1 MAKKRKYARDASSRD
16 EALSDLRDASSKAAS
31 QASAMSQDE
40 LPFSLRRVSG
50 LLVHEQP
57 TNYSLLDDPVG
68 FDKTEAL
75 AVSLQRSRRTWLTG
89 CMFEKFWTRPQ
100 RGRKLAD
107 GQYNAR
113 DKMAKLCEC
122 KAQIGPHFFELR
134 LFTVKVESSTK
145 DHVSTMA
152 MPATSKDSNT
162 NATTSCSSMSS
173 GTLVAVPGELPAMKS
188 FSIKAPITDA
198 PTTSQKQIGPAP
210 IESLATSSQ
219 ATEQETGTLAQRHT
233 SSMETQPLASTE
245 SEQCSTPG
253 QTTQLDSNTAP
264 PLSQPM
270 QPSPQDPVT
279 IQQSTSKPEPSKCS
293 PKPPP
298 KHPNEELID
307 RLHALARQDPQFGDL
322 MKSVASGKA
331 SADEVRRFQVYIA
344 QSRQAD
350 GGPGSQRTASTSVPP
365 LQSSHNPTI
374 HSETPVKPRS
384 DLKKMERELL
394 RDQTLVFE
402 FKENPTDRFL
412 FPKDSVVRL
421 CPNGTVSAVCFLLA
435 AEPSEA
441 PAEAEAT
448 SKPDKKE
455 RKKKKIIEQA
465 ETESQPRPSDPKHYT
480 PLNITF
486 YGIPR
491 KLQDVFIRSVHPKQ
505 QVMRYF
511 RETSTKLNRTKDWWV
526 YYKLN
531 ASDMEAIDKV
541 VEPIGNNNPNLKK
554 KPWSTNKDTVSN
566 IWFICLEMLTNG
578 IVGQC

>member
-1 MAKKRKYARDASSRD
+1 MAKKRKYARDASSHD
-16 EALSDLRDASSKAAS
+16 EALSDLRDGSSKAPT

-40 LPFSLRRVSG
+40 LAFSLRRVSG

-122 KAQIGPHFFELR
+122 NVQIGPHFFELR
-134 LFTVKVESSTK
+134 LFTVKVEASTK
-145 DHVSTMA
+145 DLVSTMA
-152 MPATSKDSNT
+152 MPATSKDSNAS
-162 NATTSCSSMSS
+162 ATQSCSSTSS
-173 GTLVAVPGELPAMKS
+173 ATLVATPSEIPAMKS
-188 FSIKAPITDA
+188 FSIKTPITEAPIT
-198 PTTSQKQIGPAP
+198 SGQQIGPAP
-210 IESLATSSQ
+210 IEPPATSSQ
-219 ATEQETGTLAQRHT
+219 ATEQETGNLEQQHT
-233 SSMETQPLASTE
+233 SSTETQPLTSTE
-245 SEQCSTPG
+245 PEQSATPG
-253 QTTQLDSNTAP
+253 QTTPLDTTTAP
-264 PLSQPM
+264 HLSQK
-270 QPSPQDPVT
+270 DPVT
-279 IQQSTSKPEPSKCS
+279 IQQSTSRPEPSKCS
-293 PKPPP
+293 PKPPS

-307 RLHALARQDPQFGDL
+307 RLHALARQDPQFGEL

-331 SADEVRRFQVYIA
+331 SAEEVRRFQVYIA
-344 QSRQAD
+344 QSRQAE
-350 GGPGSQRTASTSVPP
+350 GEPGSQRTSSTSVPP
-365 LQSSHNPTI
+365 LQSSHNPTY
-374 HSETPVKPRS
+374 HPETPLKPRP
-384 DLKKMERELL
+384 DLKRKERELL

-412 FPKDSVVRL
+412 FPKDSVVKL
-421 CPNGTVSAVCFLLA
+421 WPNGTVSAVCFLLA
-435 AEPSEA
+435 PEPAEA

-448 SKPDKKE
+448 PKPDKKE
-455 RKKKKIIEQA
+455 RKKKKTIEQA
-465 ETESQPRPSDPKHYT
+465 ETDSPPSPSDPKYYT

-491 KLQDVFIRSVHPKQ
+491 KMQDVFIRSVHPKQ
-505 QVMRYF
+505 QVMKYF

-531 ASDMEAIDKV
+531 ASDVETMDKV

-554 KPWSTNKDTVSN
+554 KPWSTNKDAVSN
-566 IWFICLEMLTNG
+566 ILVHLSGQMLTNG